1 MDIFEMLVDLAGKE
15 AVIKNEPMKNHT
27 SFKTGG
33 CADYFISPKDGQ
45 SIIKIIS
52 ALNKN
57 NIKYYVFGNGSNM
70 LVSDRG
76 IEGAVI
82 YIGENLSNIE
92 IEDTKIIIG
101 AGTLL
106 SSAASAAQKAG
117 LSGFEFASG
126 IPGSFGGA
134 VFMNAGAYGG
144 EIKDVIEWVNV
155 IDDELK
161 ERKLYK
167 DELDLGYRTS
177 IFQKKSYIILNGC
190 ISLKKDKPDDILS
203 RMNELS
209 LKRREKQPLN
219 YPSAG
224 STFKRP
230 EGYFAGKLIE
240 DSGLKG
246 KSVGGAQV
254 SEKHAGFI
262 VNTGSATTDD
272 ILELI
277 KYCQDTVYEKFG
289 VNIEPEVR
297 FIGRK

>member
-1 MDIFEMLVDLAGKE
+1 
-15 AVIKNEPMKNHT
+15 
-27 SFKTGG
+27 
-33 CADYFISPKDGQ
+33 
-45 SIIKIIS
+45 
-52 ALNKN
+52 
-57 NIKYYVFGNGSNM
+57 
-70 LVSDRG
+70 
-76 IEGAVI
+76 
-82 YIGENLSNIE
+82 
-92 IEDTKIIIG
+92 
-101 AGTLL
+101 
-106 SSAASAAQKAG
+106 
-117 LSGFEFASG
+117 
-126 IPGSFGGA
+126 
-134 VFMNAGAYGG
+134 MNAGAYGG
-144 EIKDVIEWVNV
+144 EVKDVIEWVNV

-190 ISLKKDKPDDILS
+190 ISLKKDKPDEILS

>member
-1 MDIFEMLVDLAGKE
+1 MDIFEKLVGVAGEKS
-15 AVIKNEPMKNHT
+15 VLQNEPMKNHT

-33 CADYFISPKDGQ
+33 CADYFISAKDGQ
-45 SIIKIIS
+45 SIINIIKI
-52 ALNKN
+52 LNEN
-57 NIKYYVFGNGSNM
+57 NIKYYIFGNGSNM

-82 YIGENLSNIE
+82 YIGENLSGIE
-92 IEDTKIIIG
+92 IDENKITIG

-106 SSAASAAQKAG
+106 SSVASAAQKAG

-134 VFMNAGAYGG
+134 LFMNAGAYGG
-144 EIKDVIEWVNV
+144 EIKDVIEWVNI
-155 IDDELK
+155 IDDNLN

-167 DELDLGYRTS
+167 DELELGYRNS
-177 IFQKKSYIILNGC
+177 IFQQKSYIILNGC
-190 ISLKKDKPDDILS
+190 ISLKKDNPDDILL
-203 RMNELS
+203 RMNELGF
-209 LKRREKQPLN
+209 KRREKQPLN

-246 KSVGGAQV
+246 KKIGGAQV
-254 SEKHAGFI
+254 SEKHAGFVI
-262 VNTGSATTDD
+262 NTGNATTDE

-277 KYCQDTVYEKFG
+277 KYCQKEVYSKFG
-289 VNIEPEVR
+289 VKIEPEVR
-297 FIGRK
+297 FVGRA